1 MLERL
6 QNSMAKNKQKKCPEC
21 EPGLPGW
28 MATFSDLMALLLTFF
43 VLLLSM
49 STMDKKEFEKA
60 VGSLKGALSVLPGE
74 PILTSP
80 IKLEIPIVKGDITE
94 ARPTLKDAKAEIEE
108 ELEAQAQEE
117 NIEII
122 ESEDGLT
129 IRIKDNA
136 IFDSGEAL
144 VKPEIMPI
152 LNKIGSVLAGLPNAI
167 EIGGHTD
174 NIPISSDQFRNNHWL
189 SSARA
194 LSVLDIFQGE
204 VGIGPDRLTAIGHG
218 EFKPLV
224 ENDSSENR
232 SMNRR
237 VEIHVPHVET
247 ESGSSQEEVKRLFR
261 DAQIRLE
268 DE

>member
-1 MLERL
+1 
-6 QNSMAKNKQKKCPEC
+6 
-21 EPGLPGW
+21 
-28 MATFSDLMALLLTFF
+28 MALLLTFF

-122 ESEDGLT
+122 ESEEGLT

-144 VKPEIMPI
+144 IKPEIMPV
-152 LNKIGSVLAGLPNAI
+152 LNKIGSVLATLPNAI

-174 NIPISSDQFRNNHWL
+174 NADKQS
-189 SSARA
+189 
-194 LSVLDIFQGE
+194 
-204 VGIGPDRLTAIGHG
+204 
-218 EFKPLV
+218 
-224 ENDSSENR
+224 
-232 SMNRR
+232 R
-237 VEIHVPHVET
+237 V
-247 ESGSSQEEVKRLFR
+247 S
-261 DAQIRLE
+261 
-268 DE
+268 